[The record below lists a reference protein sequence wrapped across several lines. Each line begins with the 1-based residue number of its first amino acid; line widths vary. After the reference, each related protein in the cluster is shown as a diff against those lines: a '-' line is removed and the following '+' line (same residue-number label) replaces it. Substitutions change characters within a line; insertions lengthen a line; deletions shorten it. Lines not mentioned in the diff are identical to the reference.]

1 MIQKFKSLPP
11 NVKAICF
18 AITAIFAL
26 SILMSIPTIVTKIS
40 TKMDSRASTHLD
52 KHSNITVKIGVANP
66 ESYGLPKDT
75 PMEVGSKNLIDR
87 GMSFE
92 KSLQVSKVL
101 SAYYQHKNITEHSN
115 IKMISIG
122 KNVDSNWNGDTS
134 TGTYNT
140 TIQLDQKGALI
151 PLQIVDVNNPLKPY
165 FSIKLKINDDYQ
177 TIYET
182 NDDISQFVQ

>member
-1 MIQKFKSLPP
+1 MQKFKSLPP

-26 SILMSIPTIVTKIS
+26 SIIMSIPTIVTKIN
-40 TKMDSRASTHLD
+40 TKIDSRASTHLD
-52 KHSNITVKIGVANP
+52 KHSNITVKIGTANP
-66 ESYGLPKDT
+66 ESYGVPKAT
-75 PMEVGSKNLIDR
+75 PVEIGSNNLINR

-101 SAYYQHKNITEHSN
+101 SAYYQHKNITEHSD

-122 KNVDSNWNGDTS
+122 KDINSDWDGDTS

-140 TIQLDQKGALI
+140 TIQLDQKGTLI
-151 PLQIVDVNNPLKPY
+151 PLQIVDVNDPLKPY
-165 FSIKLKINDDYQ
+165 FSIKLKIDGDYQ

>member
-1 MIQKFKSLPP
+1 MMQKFKSLPP

-26 SILMSIPTIVTKIS
+26 SIIMSIPTIVTKIN
-40 TKMDSRASTHLD
+40 TKIDSRASTHLD
-52 KHSNITVKIGVANP
+52 KHSNITVKIGTANP
-66 ESYGLPKDT
+66 ESYGVPKAT
-75 PMEVGSKNLIDR
+75 PVEIGSNNLINR

-101 SAYYQHKNITEHSN
+101 SAYYQHKNITEHSD
-115 IKMISIG
+115 IKIISIG
-122 KNVDSNWNGDTS
+122 KDINSDWDGDTS

-165 FSIKLKINDDYQ
+165 FAIKLKLNGDYQ

>member
-26 SILMSIPTIVTKIS
+26 SIIMSIPTIVTKIS
-40 TKMDSRASTHLD
+40 TKIDSRASTHLD
-52 KHSNITVKIGVANP
+52 KHSNTAIKMGTANP
-66 ESYGLPKDT
+66 ESYGVPKAT
-75 PMEVGSKNLIDR
+75 PMEVGGNNLVDR
-87 GMSFE
+87 GISFE

-101 SAYYQHKNITEHSN
+101 SAYYQHKNITEHSD
-115 IKMISIG
+115 IKIISIG
-122 KNVDSNWNGDTS
+122 KDINSDWDSDTS

-140 TIQLDQKGALI
+140 TIQLNQKGALI
-151 PLQIVDVNNPLKPY
+151 PLQIIDVNDPLKPY
-165 FSIKLKINDDYQ
+165 FSIKLKIDGDYQ

>member
-1 MIQKFKSLPP
+1 MQKFKSLPP

-26 SILMSIPTIVTKIS
+26 SIIMSIPTIVTKIN
-40 TKMDSRASTHLD
+40 TKIDSRASTHLD
-52 KHSNITVKIGVANP
+52 KHSNITVKIGTANP
-66 ESYGLPKDT
+66 ESYGVPKAT
-75 PMEVGSKNLIDR
+75 PVEIGSNNLINR

-122 KNVDSNWNGDTS
+122 KDINSDWDGDTS

-140 TIQLDQKGALI
+140 TIQLDQKGTLI
-151 PLQIVDVNNPLKPY
+151 PLQIVDVNDPLKPY
-165 FSIKLKINDDYQ
+165 FSIKLKIDGDYQ

>member
-1 MIQKFKSLPP
+1 MQKFKSLPP

-26 SILMSIPTIVTKIS
+26 SIVMSIPTIVTKIS

-52 KHSNITVKIGVANP
+52 KHSNITVKIGTANP
-66 ESYGLPKDT
+66 ESYGVPKAT
-75 PMEVGSKNLIDR
+75 PVEIGSNNLINR

-101 SAYYQHKNITEHSN
+101 SAYYQHKNITEHSD
-115 IKMISIG
+115 IKIISIG
-122 KNVDSNWNGDTS
+122 KDVDSDWNGNTS

-151 PLQIVDVNNPLKPY
+151 PLQIVDVNDPLKPY
-165 FSIKLKINDDYQ
+165 FSIKLKIDGDYQ